1 MKTSAV
7 QEALRILKDSVD
19 DSTAPGK
26 RVPKPEPKKSKKVLV
41 QATKVRKS

>member
-19 DSTAPGK
+19 DSSAPGK
-26 RVPKPEPKKSKKVLV
+26 RVPKAEPKKSKKVFVKAKKV
-41 QATKVRKS
+41 QKN

>member
-19 DSTAPGK
+19 DSSAPGQ
-26 RVPKPEPKKSKKVLV
+26 RVSKPEPKKSKKVLV
-41 QATKVRKS
+41 KAKQVRKS

>member
-19 DSTAPGK
+19 DSFAPGQ
-26 RVPKPEPKKSKKVLV
+26 RVSKPEPKRVKKAVT
-41 QATKVRKS
+41 QAKKVRKS

>member
-19 DSTAPGK
+19 DSSALGK
-26 RVPKPEPKKSKKVLV
+26 RVPKAEPKKSKKVLV
-41 QATKVRKS
+41 KAKQVRKS

>member
-19 DSTAPGK
+19 DSSAPGK
-26 RVPKPEPKKSKKVLV
+26 RVSKAEPKKSKNVLV
-41 QATKVRKS
+41 KAKQVRKS

>member
-19 DSTAPGK
+19 DSTVKGK
-26 RVPKPEPKKSKKVLV
+26 RVPKPEPRKTKKVST
-41 QATKVRKS
+41 QSKKVRKS